1 MKKLM
6 SKMSRAKILASIF
19 VLCLVVFAGYM
30 GYHKFTAK
38 ADQYVTDGV
47 INEISELHKDL
58 NQQSGTKDN
67 PFLVLEIVPQ
77 YSAAEF
83 GALINGCEPMDFSD
97 QMNKYNNLNYSVGSS
112 TQKLFAD
119 EIPYID
125 QNQWSKLKDHYALKT
140 GSITMSGY
148 YERVANGK
156 GCYKYNGTNYA
167 DTSLVSGQTVY
178 SPEFDYVGED
188 NGNFIWVTINSDK
201 YKSFAKEE
209 NKYAKNKN
217 ANIKFSEG
225 DRIYTERTSDASE
238 QYYEYKNDGSLEYNS
253 SFYFI
258 HYNTFIRTCL
268 DVKTKSDI
276 ENYHIIVK
284 TIVPD
289 ELNDYP
295 EWIDYADLIYMGCA
309 NTGAGSLW
317 NSSQDR
323 IRISKALRDKYPGSS
338 TYSTSHDL
346 DWNVAQNLFF
356 KVNGFEQYDG
366 TKYNFAPLVVAK
378 AAMDGLNGMYGA
390 SVKNY
395 GIDYKTLDIRKAH
408 SITDSKGQVFWDPY
422 ENNAKASESNFIKF
436 CIMNFMMDQDDFY
449 QKFYQGKKASDGK
462 PVIQTKGSGKDAVG
476 YNTAQEEGRAQ
487 TAWNVAAFLPYVANQ
502 LVQYRDNYAENA
514 DDSDVVADMRWYVR
528 NYQYHVYD
536 DIGQTSTGKLSN
548 ATFIFNND
556 TLFSQMFNT
565 NAISKNDN
573 LNDEAFTWFRDEK
586 KKDMGSMSSAQMI
599 QYLLNYK
606 KKGKPDDDYN
616 PQKGK
621 LKVLEIEPCNSF
633 TLTEEYLTAL
643 LPSSKYSGQIE
654 IDYMTTQEFNGSHV
668 DLNGDYDFVY
678 IGMNTD
684 KFNRTEMTLA
694 QDGKNSHEYV
704 LYNNG
709 LTTSDANDPDLALT
723 GKVYLHVGDLVKNGS
738 LSYRYSGDDIS
749 SLRKQ
754 DLLDYVAGGNPL
766 VLADTL
772 AAYNG
777 KRYLRTVD
785 TSSNMS
791 KLVANVY
798 KKDCVCGLSD
808 LNDTI
813 FDYTEYTGAKVE
825 ITESPKTYTETSK
838 DANTEVKAKLEG
850 TKLKFKFKIGYSK
863 NKESYGV
870 KILVDTNYD
879 GVLTDNASQSEVMY
893 NSYDVAAKSG
903 LVYNCGTL
911 NEDGTEKPAEYEASY
926 DIKDIPTGRKNGALA
941 WKIVIYSIDN
951 VEYYTCLSGTSWYQ
965 GDTTATGTKVGKYEI
980 RVLQIV
986 DNDSEGT
993 VANLEDS
1000 LKKSSTAFGKYA
1012 NNLEDYEIS
1021 VKTLSLSDWL
1031 KVFADAASDDQTE
1044 RTAFSQDGGTY
1055 YYPNEVAGTELQG
1068 EQGYNVFL
1076 VSCGNK
1082 FQKADNSRGA
1092 VSFMNYVAEQ
1102 GSSVL
1107 YTQDSVTN
1115 QRAEDVSE
1123 MLTQNMKDVMN
1134 MSRFSAKE
1142 YKDKATYVAGTLDKN
1157 KKNKT
1162 YKITNGSL
1170 EYTYYKVMNLGAS
1183 DTTYP
1188 VYDKSIWKLLDE
1200 STNAAY
1206 GMSGQ
1211 KAKTATRINKGTITS
1226 YPYKIDSS
1234 IAISGTQGQTF
1245 QLNMENP
1252 NLNVWYCLGGKDNTT
1267 YGISPNDAT
1276 NNYYLYTVDNT
1287 TYAGINLADQ
1297 NSEMEVKLFINALI
1311 GTYEHS
1317 YKYPAV
1323 AVNSIRDLEEKSDI
1337 KVTLKD
1343 KTEKRRVYVA
1353 DVPTSTE
1360 TVDVTQYRDYEP
1372 GSTAMPKGTPKPTPT
1387 VTPEPTPT
1395 VAPAT
1400 EEPTEDPNATEEP
1413 EETVAPTPEPTVA
1426 PITSYENP
1434 NGNSNQ
1440 SFISDMSL
1448 PYWADITD
1456 SSVIVVKY
1464 TSDKSQKQYNPV
1476 NASMTMLTWM
1486 IDDKSKNINYAPA
1499 GELKACNGDSTD
1511 PYEIQTAKITIGELK
1526 KNCGASHIDKLQLV
1540 SSDWRSVLLS
1550 VTVYLRADDVSGGD
1564 SGSGDDGSGSTD
1576 PAEPEEPKEDT
1587 SLVREEVT
1595 GTKYLADG
1603 DDMKIYFTPYDGYI
1617 SHGNVR
1623 QFAINYVNKIDDCK
1637 LEGLPSLSHVA
1648 IKYVFQKV
1656 SIYDKDKDVTETHI
1670 YKYQGKYDDVL
1681 QSYVFTVN
1689 DRNWLTSDEEFF
1701 IGYNKAVAE
1710 TQFNYIRFD
1719 ISNKKKDATTYLQLS
1734 PTTEQHQVDD
1744 NVYVFPLD

>member
-1 MKKLM
+1 
-6 SKMSRAKILASIF
+6 MSRAKILVSIF

-38 ADQYVTDGV
+38 ADQYVTRGV
-47 INEISELHKDL
+47 VNSIDEIPLAKRQALDEGKYDRTTC
-58 NQQSGTKDN
+58 GTDDN
-67 PFLVLEIVPQ
+67 PFMVLEIVPWQ
-77 YSAAEF
+77 GYAEF
-83 GALINGCEPMDFSD
+83 GFLIDGLEPVGYGDIGPS
-97 QMNKYNNLNYSVGSS
+97 NKNQQDRCNWLNKKVGVYSNS
-112 TQKLFAD
+112 TSIGGVVRNMFTD
-119 EIPYID
+119 ED
-125 QNQWSKLKDHYALKT
+125 GNVDGLLDDWSKNSSATTPVK
-140 GSITMSGY
+140 GY
-148 YERVANGK
+148 YEKVGK
-156 GCYKYNGTNYA
+156 NKGAFTYVGTYA
-167 DTSLVSGQTVY
+167 DTTLIKGKTVY
-178 SPEFDYVGED
+178 RPEFDYVGPG
-188 NGNFIWVTINSDK
+188 NGNFQWTSDGLDDTK
-201 YKSFAKEE
+201 QAYYMALE
-209 NKYAKNKN
+209 NKYTSDKNKK
-217 ANIKFSEG
+217 ISFSEG
-225 DRIYTERTSDASE
+225 DREFTTRIPD
-238 QYYEYKNDGSLEYNS
+238 
-253 SFYFI
+253 
-258 HYNTFIRTCL
+258 
-268 DVKTKSDI
+268 
-276 ENYHIIVK
+276 ENYREASWYNFTFCHMNDFLRLSLLQRTKKEVENYKIIYKVVEPK
-284 TIVPD
+284 
-289 ELNDYP
+289 ELVQHP
-295 EWIDYADLIYMGCA
+295 EWIKYADLIYLHG
-309 NTGAGSLW
+309 
-317 NSSQDR
+317 QDTCG
-323 IRISKALRDKYPGSS
+323 KGSS
-338 TYSTSHDL
+338 RYKEDPEYRKVTTTSTSHEGATYSKDNDISGAVALDL
-346 DWNVAQNLFF
+346 FQ
-356 KVNGFEQYDG
+356 KVNGCGNYNSDTYAPILLTVTAYQGLTGASGSNGSYINYADMSDTNYKHGESGYDINIYKFCLMDMLMDPEAFESLFLKTNAPKTEPVVHLNKEGELINSAQDKESAQLIWSPRNFLPIPTGSNGTWPGDIISKYGIVCSTNEDG
-366 TKYNFAPLVVAK
+366 SSNGGGLMSPKNSNV
-378 AAMDGLNGMYGA
+378 GLNGATYVFNG
-390 SVKNY
+390 N
-395 GIDYKTLDIRKAH
+395 
-408 SITDSKGQVFWDPY
+408 QVF
-422 ENNAKASESNFIKF
+422 SQFTQ
-436 CIMNFMMDQDDFY
+436 QD
-449 QKFYQGKKASDGK
+449 
-462 PVIQTKGSGKDAVG
+462 
-476 YNTAQEEGRAQ
+476 
-487 TAWNVAAFLPYVANQ
+487 
-502 LVQYRDNYAENA
+502 
-514 DDSDVVADMRWYVR
+514 
-528 NYQYHVYD
+528 
-536 DIGQTSTGKLSN
+536 
-548 ATFIFNND
+548 
-556 TLFSQMFNT
+556 
-565 NAISKNDN
+565 AIDRGETTE
-573 LNDEAFTWFRDEK
+573 EAFEWWKEEYN
-586 KKDMGSMSSAQMI
+586 KDLGGMSPPQLI
-599 QYLLNYK
+599 HYLLNYK
-606 KKGKPDDDYN
+606 KKGRPDDDYN
-616 PQKGK
+616 PQKGS
-621 LKVLEIEPCNSF
+621 LRVLEIEPCNSF
-633 TLTEEYLTAL
+633 SLTQEYLTSL
-643 LPSSKYSGQIE
+643 LPGNKYQGNIV

-838 DANTEVKAKLEG
+838 DSNTEVKAKLEG

-893 NSYDVAAKSG
+893 NSYDVTAKSG
-903 LVYNCGTL
+903 LVYSSGTL
-911 NEDGTEKPAEYEASY
+911 NEDGTEKPAEYEVSY

-951 VEYYTCLSGTSWYQ
+951 VEYYTCMSGTSWYQ
-965 GDTTATGTKVGKYEI
+965 GDTTSTGTKVGKYEI

-986 DNDSEGT
+986 DDDSEST
-993 VANLEDS
+993 EANLEDS
-1000 LKKSSTAFGKYA
+1000 LKKSSTKFGQYA
-1012 NNLEDYEIS
+1012 NNLDDYEIS
-1021 VKTLSLSDWL
+1021 VKTLSLSEWL
-1031 KVFADAASDDQTE
+1031 KAFADVATNDQAE
-1044 RTAFSQDGGTY
+1044 RTAFMQDRDNKDEEKVY
-1055 YYPNEVAGTELQG
+1055 YYPNEVKGTELQG

-1082 FQKADNSRGA
+1082 FQKANNSCGA

-1107 YTQDSVTN
+1107 YTQDSVSD
-1115 QRAEDVSE
+1115 QDVGNKT
-1123 MLTQNMKDVMN
+1123 LTQNMKDVMN

-1183 DTTYP
+1183 DNTYP

-1200 STNAAY
+1200 STNATY
-1206 GMSGQ
+1206 GMLGQ

-1413 EETVAPTPEPTVA
+1413 EETVAPTPAPTVA
-1426 PITSYENP
+1426 PITAFENP
-1434 NGNSNQ
+1434 NLNPNL
-1440 SFISDMSL
+1440 SFVSDMSAS
-1448 PYWADITD
+1448 YWDNITD

-1464 TSDKSQKQYNPV
+1464 TSDINQKQYNAVPTSLV
-1476 NASMTMLTWM
+1476 LFRWKVSDWNSG
-1486 IDDKSKNINYAPA
+1486 IDQKVAA
-1499 GELKACNGDSTD
+1499 ELQACNGDSKD
-1511 PYEIQTAKITIGELK
+1511 PYETQTAQITIGELK
-1526 KNCGASHIDKLQLV
+1526 KATGVKKIDALRLE
-1540 SSDWRSVLLS
+1540 SADYRSVIKS
-1550 VTVYLRADDVSGGD
+1550 VTIYLKEEDASGG
-1564 SGSGDDGSGSTD
+1564 GDGTGDAGTE
-1576 PAEPEEPKEDT
+1576 EPEEPEVDT

-1595 GTKYLADG
+1595 GTKYLAAG
-1603 DDMKIYFTPYDGYI
+1603 DDMKVYFTPYDGYI
-1617 SHGNVR
+1617 SHGGIR

-1637 LEGLPSLSHVA
+1637 LEGVQNLDRVA
-1648 IKYVFQKV
+1648 IDTIFQKV
-1656 SIYDKDKDVTETHI
+1656 LIYDEEKKTKETHI
-1670 YKYQGKYDDVL
+1670 YKYKGKYDEQL
-1681 QSYVFTVN
+1681 KSFVFTVN